1 MAASEEAGSPAKGA
15 KWILWGGDAGMNK
28 RAGVRKPIPGFESNR
43 VATISR
49 ALVENSLR
57 MRSMAFLSQIKMSL
71 LLDTLRGNDEPLS
84 YMRQIND
91 SIVTGTDDWL
101 TLPTKIS
108 EEARELQQMTLTME
122 RRREELHAFLAEQMQ
137 NLRRSEARF
146 QQLFELIPDAVGI
159 HCGDVWDLVNPAMA
173 SIFGAASTEELTGTP
188 VLDRVHPDAREKVA
202 QRIRDAVA
210 AGMAAPL
217 MAERFVRL
225 DGSVF
230 WGEVQGQPFVQ
241 GGQPSVLVTMRDI
254 TVRVEAERE
263 NRQLRQAVDQS
274 SEPMIVMSI
283 HGKVEIANRAA
294 SDLYGLSPRQLL
306 GCDAAELCGAQCGD
320 DLYREIAARVQKGE
334 VWQGEI
340 KVDTPCGQR
349 ILSRRVSPVF
359 DAHGE
364 VDRQICVDRDM
375 TDERRQ
381 QQQLEHTQRLES
393 LGVLAGGIAHDFNNI
408 LTAIMGNAALGR
420 MKLEDGHPVSTHL
433 TRIEESSHRAA
444 DLCRQMLDYSGKG
457 RFVVRPV
464 NLSGMVEEITKLLE
478 VSITRNVMIKFHLAE
493 NLPAVEADSSQLQQV
508 IMNLVINASDAIGEK
523 SGVISLST
531 GMMQTDQAYLQHAY
545 AANEIEPG
553 RFVFLE
559 VADTGCGMSEATQKK
574 LFDPFFTTK
583 FMGRG
588 LGMSAVLGIVR
599 GHHGAIR
606 VYSEEGQGTTFK
618 VLLPASKTTPPE
630 QVENETRGEWRGAG
644 TVLVV
649 DDEETIRE
657 TAAMMLEDMGF
668 DTLTAED
675 GMQGVEIYRAH
686 QDAIVA
692 VLLDMT
698 MPKLD
703 GKGCFR
709 ELRRINGDVRVVLSS
724 GYNEQDA
731 TNRFAGQGL
740 AGFIQKPYTPEALRA
755 KMREFGD
762 VCRR

>member
-1 MAASEEAGSPAKGA
+1 M
-15 KWILWGGDAGMNK
+15 
-28 RAGVRKPIPGFESNR
+28 RKHIPGFEFFESSC

-49 ALVENSLR
+49 TLVENSLR
-57 MRSMAFLSQIKMSL
+57 MRSMAFLSQIRMSL
-71 LLDTLRGNDEPLS
+71 LLETLREHDEPLS

-91 SIVTGTDDWL
+91 SMATGIDDWL
-101 TLPTKIS
+101 TLPTEIS
-108 EEARELQQMTLTME
+108 GEARELQQMMLAME
-122 RRREELHAFLAEQMQ
+122 RRREELRAFLENQTQ

-159 HCGDVWDLVNPAMA
+159 HHGDVWDLVNPAMV
-173 SIFGAASTEELTGTP
+173 SVFGAASAEDLVGTS
-188 VLDRVHPDAREKVA
+188 VLDRVHPDTREKVA
-202 QRIRDAVA
+202 HRIRGAAA

-217 MAERFVRL
+217 MAERFVRV
-225 DGSVF
+225 DGSTF
-230 WGEVQGQPFVQ
+230 WGDVRGQPFVQ
-241 GGQPSVLVTMRDI
+241 DGQPSVLVTMRDI
-254 TVRVEAERE
+254 TVRIEAERE

-274 SEPMIVMSI
+274 SEPMMVVDI

-294 SDLYGLSPRQLL
+294 GDLYGLSPRQLS
-306 GCDAAELCGAQCGD
+306 GRDAAELSSAQCGD
-320 DLYREIAARVQKGE
+320 DLYREVTARVQNGE

-359 DAHGE
+359 DEYGG
-364 VDRQICVDRDM
+364 VDRQICVDRDI
-375 TDERRQ
+375 TDERCQ
-381 QQQLEHTQRLES
+381 QQQLEHIQRLEG

-420 MKLEDGHPVSTHL
+420 MKLEDGHPVSMHL

-464 NLSGMVEEITKLLE
+464 NLSRMVEEITKLLE
-478 VSITRNVMIKFHLAE
+478 VSITRNVVLKFHLAE
-493 NLPAVEADSSQLQQV
+493 DLPVMEADGSQLQQV
-508 IMNLVINASDAIGEK
+508 IMNLVINASEAIGEK

-531 GMMQTDQAYLQHAY
+531 GMMQTDQAYLQRAY
-545 AANEIEPG
+545 TANEIEPG

-583 FMGRG
+583 FTGRG

-606 VYSEEGQGTTFK
+606 VYSEKGQGTTFK
-618 VLLPASKTTPPE
+618 VLLPVSKTTPPE
-630 QVENETRGEWRGAG
+630 QVKNETRGDWRGAG

-657 TAAMMLEDMGF
+657 MAAMMLEDMGF

-675 GMQGVEIYRAH
+675 GMQGVEIYRTH
-686 QDAIVA
+686 QDDIVV

-755 KMREFGD
+755 KMRELRG